1 MPTPSVEHRNRS
13 RAKLECSHLPLKKR
27 LPYRCIRSLSGS
39 LSLAA
44 QDTMAQEAAQD
55 KHAIP
60 VPSGS
65 SMPTADS
72 LHAEG
77 LREDL
82 LVLPYFEPP
91 PLSARETLAN
101 KIRARALG
109 LKQVTGR
116 IA

>member
-1 MPTPSVEHRNRS
+1 MLFR
-13 RAKLECSHLPLKKR
+13 
-27 LPYRCIRSLSGS
+27 
-39 LSLAA
+39 
-44 QDTMAQEAAQD
+44 
-55 KHAIP
+55 
-60 VPSGS
+60 
-65 SMPTADS
+65 S

-109 LKQVTGR
+109 LKQVAGR